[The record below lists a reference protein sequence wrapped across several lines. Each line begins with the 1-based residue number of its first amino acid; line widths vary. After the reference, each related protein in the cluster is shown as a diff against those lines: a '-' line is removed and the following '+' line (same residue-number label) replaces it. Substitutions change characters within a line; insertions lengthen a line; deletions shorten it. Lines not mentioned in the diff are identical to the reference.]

1 MTQIEKFQAP
11 QAGEDQAIFLVNVVH
26 VNPGQ
31 QDAALAVL
39 RDTVQY
45 VARTYPAFEW
55 SRLYKSIDGKTVINQ
70 AQWTSQDAFDSLF
83 HDEEFLSRY
92 NGLKNTGTWE
102 FHLYHVSDYI
112 PQALTAAALA
122 E

>member
-1 MTQIEKFQAP
+1 MTQIEHFQAP
-11 QAGEDQAIFLVNVVH
+11 QSGEDQAIFLVNVVH

-45 VARTYPAFEW
+45 VAQHYPAFQW
-55 SRLYKSIDGKTVINQ
+55 SRLYKSLDGKTVINQ
-70 AQWTSQDAFDSLF
+70 AQWSSKDAFDSLF
-83 HDEEFLSRY
+83 HDESFMSRY
-92 NGLKNTGTWE
+92 SGLKETGTWE
-102 FHLYHVSDYI
+102 FHLYQVSDFI
-112 PQALTAAALA
+112 PQALTAALIA

>member
-1 MTQIEKFQAP
+1 MTQIEQFQAP

-45 VARTYPAFEW
+45 VARTYPAFQW
-55 SRLYKSIDGKTVINQ
+55 SRLYKSLDGKTVINQ
-70 AQWTSQDAFDSLF
+70 AQWSSQEAFDSLF
-83 HDEEFLSRY
+83 HDEAFLSRY
-92 NGLKNTGTWE
+92 TGLKETGTWE
-102 FHLYHVSDYI
+102 FHLYQVSDYI
-112 PQALTAAALA
+112 PQALTAAVV

>member
-1 MTQIEKFQAP
+1 MTQIEQFQAP
-11 QAGEDQAIFLVNVVH
+11 QSGEDQAIFLVNVVH

-45 VARTYPAFEW
+45 VAQTYPAFQW
-55 SRLYKSIDGKTVINQ
+55 SRLYKSLDGKTVINQ
-70 AQWTSQDAFDSLF
+70 AQWTSKEAFDSLF
-83 HDEEFLSRY
+83 QDESFMSRY
-92 NGLKNTGTWE
+92 SGLKDTGTWE
-102 FHLYHVSDYI
+102 FHLYQVSDFI
-112 PQALTAAALA
+112 PQTLTAALIT

>member
-1 MTQIEKFQAP
+1 MTQIEQFQAP
-11 QAGEDQAIFLVNVVH
+11 QPDEDQAIFLVNVVH

-45 VARTYPAFEW
+45 VARTYPAFQW
-55 SRLYKSIDGKTVINQ
+55 SRLYKSLDGKTVINQ
-70 AQWTSQDAFDSLF
+70 AQWTSKDAFDSLF
-83 HDEEFLSRY
+83 QDESFMSRY
-92 NGLKNTGTWE
+92 SGLKDTGTWE
-102 FHLYHVSDYI
+102 FHLYQVSDFI
-112 PQALTAAALA
+112 PQALTAALIA